1 MKIALVRKE
10 FDIARGGAERYSV
23 NLARGLAGAGHDVH
37 VFAGSWKHA
46 DHPGITLHQVPFVR
60 RPSPLKNLSFQRSAR
75 RRVAAGRFDIVQ
87 GLSQVYPTDVYR
99 MAEPL
104 HIHWLRLTRPSQL
117 ARGLKTLSPRH
128 MALLTLERGIFSP
141 GNYRRV
147 IAISRLCRQQLTEYY
162 GVPEEHIRL
171 IYNGVD
177 HGFFNTADHD
187 RLRRDFRGRLGIADT
202 ATVLLFAGNDF
213 KRKGLQFA
221 LEHTAALKNRG
232 CRLTLVVAGR
242 DRSAPYLR
250 LAARLHIQDSI
261 VFLGSQADMRPAY
274 HGADL
279 LVHPALYEPFGNVCL
294 EAMACGLPVATT
306 LCTGA
311 SDIIDDR
318 LSGILVD
325 SPRDILSMSEKIAAA
340 VTKKALPAMAALA
353 AEKARE
359 FTIDRNVQ
367 KTVALYKE
375 ILSEKAAGI

>member
-10 FDIARGGAERYSV
+10 FDSSRGGAERYAV
-23 NLARGLAGAGHDVH
+23 NLARGLAAAGHDVH

-46 DHPGITLHQVPFVR
+46 DHPGITLHEVPFVR

-104 HIHWLRLTRPSQL
+104 HVHWLRLTRPGTL
-117 ARGLKTLSPRH
+117 ARGLKTLSLRH
-128 MALLTLERGIFSP
+128 MALLALERGIFAP
-141 GNYRRV
+141 GNYRRI
-147 IAISRLCRQQLTEYY
+147 IAISRLCRQQLIQYY
-162 GVPEEHIRL
+162 GVPEEKIRV

-177 HGFFNTADHD
+177 HGVFNTADHG
-187 RLRRDFRGRLGIADT
+187 RLRRDFRARLGIPDAT
-202 ATVLLFAGNDF
+202 TVLLFAGHDF

-221 LEHTAALKNRG
+221 LEHTAALKARG
-232 CRLTLVVAGR
+232 CSLKLVVAGR
-242 DRSAPYLR
+242 GRAAPYLR
-250 LAARLHIQDSI
+250 LAARLHIKNDI
-261 VFLGSQADMRPAY
+261 VFLGSQPDMRPAY

-294 EAMACGLPVATT
+294 ESMACGLPVATT
-306 LCTGA
+306 LLTGA

-325 SPRDILSMSEKIAAA
+325 SPQDILSMSEKIAAA
-340 VTKKALPAMAALA
+340 VTKKALSAMAALA
-353 AEKARE
+353 AEKARQ
-359 FTIDRNVQ
+359 FTIERNVQ

-375 ILSEKAAGI
+375 VLSEKAAGI